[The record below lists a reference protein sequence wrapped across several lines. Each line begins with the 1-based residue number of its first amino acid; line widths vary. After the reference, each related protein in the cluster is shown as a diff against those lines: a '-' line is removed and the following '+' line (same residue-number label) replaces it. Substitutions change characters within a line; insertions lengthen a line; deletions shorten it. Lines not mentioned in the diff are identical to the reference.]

1 MTQLYALGLGIGTQ
15 NANGEWLEVF
25 YAQPLLTPAEA
36 VADAIAKVVGYS
48 GGNQAIAIS
57 TDQSS
62 EIAQA
67 LAATGNSELE
77 ELAKSL
83 AASRRPLVATLL
95 ETDTNPASV
104 PEAYLKLHLLSHRLV
119 KIGRASCRER
129 VSVSV

>member
-1 MTQLYALGLGIGTQ
+1 RFSRDWSSDVCSSDL
-15 NANGEWLEVF
+15 
-25 YAQPLLTPAEA
+25 QP
-36 VADAIAKVVGYS
+36 IAT
-48 GGNQAIAIS
+48 S